1 MVIKLLLAWVTLPTT
16 NTSIPN
22 HWLDPQQHGERQNYV
37 RSNFRKLISSSLQ
50 AGKGLK
56 AFKLVKTIN
65 SLKAKTKKEGKEQNW
80 AKLLKKTESYKE
92 IFNLFDKVTSDI
104 ISSSHG
110 MMMQALLPLLS
121 RTKMGRYPAR
131 RWELQCGHLVFSPV

>member
-1 MVIKLLLAWVTLPTT
+1 MVIKLLLAWVTLPRT
-16 NTSIPN
+16 NTSIDN
-22 HWLDPQQHGERQNYV
+22 HWPDPQQHGERQNYAT
-37 RSNFRKLISSSLQ
+37 SNFRKLIPSSLQ

-92 IFNLFDKVTSDI
+92 IFNLFDKVRDKTSDTT
-104 ISSSHG
+104 
-110 MMMQALLPLLS
+110 
-121 RTKMGRYPAR
+121 RKR
-131 RWELQCGHLVFSPV
+131 